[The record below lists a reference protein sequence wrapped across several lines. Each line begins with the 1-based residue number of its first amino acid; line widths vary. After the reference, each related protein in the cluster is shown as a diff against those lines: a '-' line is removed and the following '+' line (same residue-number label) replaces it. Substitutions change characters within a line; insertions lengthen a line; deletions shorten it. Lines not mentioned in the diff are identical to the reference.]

1 MLISDIQTTNMYALV
16 VFKSDEYFY
25 ELKNWFSRKK
35 KNLTT
40 SKTQHPDR

>member
-16 VFKSDEYFY
+16 VFKSDEFFY

-35 KNLTT
+35 K
-40 SKTQHPDR
+40 KPDNFQNTASW